1 MTLVKRTNELLPR
14 IPSFFDDF
22 LGEGLSDWFTTN
34 VPKRERSLPAVNIKE
49 TDTDYLIELAAPGM
63 NKKDF
68 SIEFEDGVLTIG
80 SERKE
85 VIEDKETDDSYFRK
99 EFNYQSFQRCFRM
112 PENAVNME
120 KIEANYKDGILNVK
134 LPKIEKTVEK
144 RSRTIKIS

>member
-63 NKKDF
+63 NKEDF
-68 SIEFEDGVLTIG
+68 SIELEDGILTIG

-134 LPKIEKTVEK
+134 LPKVEKAVEK
-144 RSRTIKIS
+144 RSRQIKIS

>member
-68 SIEFEDGVLTIG
+68 SIELEDGVLTIS

-85 VIEDKETDDSYFRK
+85 VIENKETDDSYFRK